1 MPVQRK
7 SMVGL
12 EVEFFVI
19 NDKGKPVNESDKI
32 LRHFEGKRLAK
43 YIKPEI
49 SKGMLELVAS
59 PNRSIRECATAFMEN
74 LAELAEGT
82 EKLGLKLLPA
92 GAHPG
97 KDSPILRKSL
107 WYDAKKTVLGMG
119 DAKREGKIC
128 GFHFH
133 YTLPEGIVEKESQMI
148 KSLKRSKTREI
159 FLQQYNFLV
168 AADPVMLTFCQSSPL
183 WDCRYYA
190 KDTRVLIYRDM
201 QLRRGMLDIHGLHYY
216 LPMFGGLPKYEFT
229 LADLRIMADMR
240 KTEWL
245 KMLEAKHFPT
255 NEIAGYPT
263 LKFMWGPLRVN
274 KIGTFE
280 YRGPDMNN
288 PLNIFSTM
296 SLLRYGLEAIEKH
309 EYEALPSDIG
319 IDEPFE
325 LEDDVIYLPPHAR
338 LKYLEFRSI
347 TEGFE
352 SINVHRYSSAFLNL
366 VEEISGK
373 KKSKNLEPVKKMLK
387 EKKTV
392 SDEIIALVK
401 KNGYSLEGELP
412 EEMVNYIALYQAN
425 KFYSGI
431 DQDIKKLKKFTD

>member
-19 NDKGKPVNESDKI
+19 DEDGKPVNESDKI
-32 LRHFEGKRLAK
+32 LKHFEGKRLAK

-49 SKGMLELVAS
+49 SKGMLELIAA
-59 PNRSIRECATAFMEN
+59 PNRSVRGCALAFMEN
-74 LAELAEGT
+74 LVELTEAT
-82 EKLGLKLLPA
+82 EKLGLRLLPI

-97 KDSPILRKSL
+97 KDNPALRKSL
-107 WYDAKKTVLGMG
+107 WYDAKKAVLGVE
-119 DAKREGKIC
+119 DTKREGKIC

-133 YTLPEGIVEKESQMI
+133 YTLPEGIVEKESQRI

-159 FLQQYNFLV
+159 FLQQYNLLV
-168 AADPVMLTFCQSSPL
+168 AADPVMLTFCQSSPI
-183 WDCRYYA
+183 WDSRFYA
-190 KDTRVLIYRDM
+190 KDTRVLVYRDM
-201 QLRRGMLDIHGLHYY
+201 HLKKGPIDIHGLHYY
-216 LPMFGGLPKYEFT
+216 LPMFGSLPKYEFT
-229 LADLRIMADMR
+229 LADLRMMADM
-240 KTEWL
+240 KKNEWL
-245 KMLEAKHFPT
+245 KLLESKRFPT
-255 NEIAGYPT
+255 NEIAGYPA

-280 YRGPDMNN
+280 YRGPDMNH

-296 SLLRYGLEAIEKH
+296 SLLRYALEAIETH

-319 IDEPFE
+319 IDEPFV
-325 LEDDVIYLPPHAR
+325 LEDNIIHLPPHTT

-352 SINVHRYSSAFLNL
+352 SINVYKYASSFVNL
-366 VEEISGK
+366 VAKISGK
-373 KKSKNLEPVKKMLK
+373 KKSRNLEPIKKMLN

-392 SDEIIALVK
+392 SDEMLALAK
-401 KNGYSLEGELP
+401 KNDYSLEEELP
-412 EEMVNYIALYQAN
+412 GEMINYLALYQAN
-425 KFYSGI
+425 KFYSEM
-431 DQDIKKLKKFTD
+431 DDTIKKLKKFSD

>member
-19 NDKGKPVNESDKI
+19 NEKGEPVNESDKI
-32 LRHFEGKRLAK
+32 LEYFEGKRLGK
-43 YIKPEI
+43 YVKPEI

-59 PNRSIRECATAFMEN
+59 PNRSIRGCAEAFMEN
-74 LAELAEGT
+74 LEELLEGT
-82 EKLGLKLLPA
+82 EKLGLKLLPL

-97 KDSPILRKSL
+97 KDNPVLRKSL
-107 WYDAKKTVLGMG
+107 WYDSKKTVLGVE
-119 DAKREGKIC
+119 DAKREGKVC

-133 YTLPEGIVEKESQMI
+133 YTLPEGIVAKDTQNI

-168 AADPVMLTFCQSSPL
+168 AIDPAILNFCQSSPI
-183 WDCRYYA
+183 WDGDYYA
-190 KDTRVLIYRDM
+190 KDTRVLVYRDM
-201 QLRRGMLDIHGLHYY
+201 QLKQGTKDIHGLHYF
-216 LPMFGGLPKYEFT
+216 LPMFGSLPKYEFT
-229 LADLRIMADMR
+229 LDDLRVMADMK

-245 KMLEAKHFPT
+245 KLLEAKQFPT

-280 YRGPDMNN
+280 YRGPDMNH

-296 SLLRYGLEAIEKH
+296 SVLRYALESIEKN
-309 EYEALPSDIG
+309 EYEVLPSDIG

-325 LEDDVIYLPPHAR
+325 LEDDVIYLPPHTR

-347 TEGFE
+347 TEGFD
-352 SINVHRYSSAFLNL
+352 SINMHEYADSLFDL
-366 VEEISGK
+366 VNKISDK

-392 SDEIIALVK
+392 SDEIIALAK
-401 KNGYSLEGELP
+401 KNGYSLEDELP
-412 EEMVNYIALYQAN
+412 EEMLNYIALYQAD
-425 KFYSGI
+425 KFYSGFDESFRKI
-431 DQDIKKLKKFTD
+431 KKFTD